1 MSRDK
6 VDKLYRT
13 LKGLFTIV
21 KIVKNVLGVGLKVA
35 LQVVSKLLGV
45 SVNSVLDLTAVLGDG
60 IVQFEKFGN
69 VSGVVAKG
77 VDLVGCGII
86 KKKKTQWYDAQD
98 DGNRWAL
105 GAQYWRENKTEGYD
119 PRYGIILDMVGGQG
133 DKY

>member
-77 VDLVGCGII
+77 VDLVSSAIAFAIKILSTLQKRFGIG
-86 KKKKTQWYDAQD
+86 KERRK
-98 DGNRWAL
+98 
-105 GAQYWRENKTEGYD
+105 
-119 PRYGIILDMVGGQG
+119 
-133 DKY
+133 